1 MGSRIVHAGE
11 NHRGSEYP
19 DIHRDFVECRRAA
32 QLHAG
37 IRVVGTSQRN
47 ALFARIS
54 ELLKYARREGYRV
67 DDVVSPM
74 RSI

>member
-1 MGSRIVHAGE
+1 MGRRIVHAGE
-11 NHRGSEYP
+11 SHRGSEYP

-37 IRVVGTSQRN
+37 IRVEGTSQRN

-54 ELLKYARREGYRV
+54 ELLEYARSEAYRV
-67 DDVVSPM
+67 DDVVCLM
-74 RSI
+74 RSL